1 MNVQQAREHIEK
13 LATVERFKFAT
24 DVFKLAVCEY
34 VRQDNTMEYDKWGI
48 AKVKQHGAEGKE
60 SAQKTL
66 AHIGEMIGL
75 DTLETMAILED
86 VESKYNVGS
95 EVSF

>member
-48 AKVKQHGAEGKE
+48 AKVKQHGAEAE
-60 SAQKTL
+60 SAKKTL